1 MSFPPIWL
9 SLLTMYIRP
18 TAIPDISSNISSAA
32 TSVNPFERSCDFFP
46 IGCFSLPRTNSLITV
61 LKAHV
66 ACTDRGRQLHALDLF
81 AVLAQALRP
90 DGNVHF
96 ADLVGGDAGNR
107 QRIALSSVIQAGG
120 VIEQVVRD
128 RQTDDV
134 VCHRYRRQ
142 SVDLPHQAG
151 RLRAR

>member
-61 LKAHV
+61 LEAHV
-66 ACTDRGRQLHALDLF
+66 ACTDRGRQLHALNLL

-90 DGNVHF
+90 DCNVHL
-96 ADLVGGDAGNR
+96 ANLIGGDAGNR
-107 QRIALSSVIQAGG
+107 QRIALSGVIQTGC
-120 VIEQVVRD
+120 VIEQVIRD
-128 RQTDDV
+128 RQADDV
-134 VCHRYRRQ
+134 VRHRYRCQ
-142 SVDLPHQAG
+142 SIDLPHQAG
-151 RLRAR
+151 RLRS